1 VTPTKAAPLAGAERK
16 LMAQEFFL
24 PLIGLVLA
32 LFCARPS
39 DAQVLTQGGDVADNK
54 VGVATR
60 QVLPRGSYNWRGAP
74 GQSLF

>member
-1 VTPTKAAPLAGAERK
+1 
-16 LMAQEFFL
+16 MAQEFFL

-39 DAQVLTQGGDVADNK
+39 DAQVLTQGGDVAANK